1 MLKRR
6 FRLTKRGSFNY
17 VYRKG
22 RSVRGRNVSL
32 IFTTSK
38 DAPKI
43 GFSVNNKVGHAVVR
57 NKLKRR
63 MRAVV
68 RTYISDIAPCQ
79 AVFAVR
85 SPAGEMTFA
94 EVEREITE
102 LLHKSG
108 LIRNRDGKKED

>member
-1 MLKRR
+1 
-6 FRLTKRGSFNY
+6 
-17 VYRKG
+17 
-22 RSVRGRNVSL
+22 
-32 IFTTSK
+32 
-38 DAPKI
+38 
-43 GFSVNNKVGHAVVR
+43 
-57 NKLKRR
+57 

-68 RTYISDIAPCQ
+68 RTFISDIAPCQ

-85 SPAGEMTFA
+85 SSAGEMTFA